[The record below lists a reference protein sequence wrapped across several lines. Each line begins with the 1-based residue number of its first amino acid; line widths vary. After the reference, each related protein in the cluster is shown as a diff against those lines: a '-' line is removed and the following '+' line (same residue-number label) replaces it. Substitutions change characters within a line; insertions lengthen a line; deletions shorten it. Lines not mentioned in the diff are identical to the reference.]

1 MIKLLVIKH
10 LGENEFIGSCSFT
23 PNEYIANG
31 GDEIN
36 ITSNGIDMTLDIEWL
51 Q

>member
-1 MIKLLVIKH
+1 MNLLDPVALRQMSI
-10 LGENEFIGSCSFT
+10 LLMVD
-23 PNEYIANG
+23 
-31 GDEIN
+31 DEIN